1 MKNYI
6 ITSMN
11 NNTDLNNNDKLG
23 DEIDIKSLFKII
35 LNGKLIIS
43 ASTILFSIIAVTYS
57 LTLSNI
63 YQSTALLSP
72 VGEQSSSGSMDNIGG
87 LASLAGISISTSSG
101 GNSTKAVTKITT
113 LSFFKENILP
123 NIFLPDLMAVKTW
136 DEESNSII
144 YNSKYNSQTAKWAET
159 PHPQK
164 SYKTFMRKLQISQ
177 DSKTKFLT
185 ISFKHESPHIAKEW
199 VELVV
204 NQIND
209 SFRAKDKL
217 EAQAAM
223 NFLNTQMALTSYTE
237 IKQVVAQILKQKM
250 QQLTLIEAN
259 EFYVF
264 SYLDQPAV
272 ARKKIEPSR
281 SSISMFGTVFGFM
294 LGVLIVLL
302 HSYFKED

>member
-1 MKNYI
+1 
-6 ITSMN
+6 MN
-11 NNTDLNNNDKLG
+11 NSTDLNNNDKLG
-23 DEIDIKSLFKII
+23 DEMDIKSLFKTI
-35 LNGKLIIS
+35 LNGKRLIIV
-43 ASTILFSIIAVTYS
+43 STGLFAIIALIYS
-57 LTLSNI
+57 LSLSNI

-72 VGEQSSSGSMDNIGG
+72 VGEQSSSSSSLDNIGG
-87 LASLAGISISTSSG
+87 LASLAGISISSQSG
-101 GNSTKAVTKITT
+101 GNSGKAITKITT

-123 NIFLPDLMAVKTW
+123 NIFLPDLMAASTW
-136 DEESNSII
+136 DEESNSVI
-144 YNSKYNSQTAKWAET
+144 YNDSYSVQTGKWNKI

-164 SYKTFMRKLQISQ
+164 SHQVFLDNLKISQ
-177 DSKTKFLT
+177 DDKTKFLT
-185 ISFKHESPHIAKEW
+185 ISYKHQSPHIAKEW
-199 VELVV
+199 VDLVV

-237 IKQVVAQILKQKM
+237 IKQVVAQLLKQKM

-272 ARKKIEPSR
+272 PKEKIEPTR
-281 SSISMFGTVFGFM
+281 SSICILGTIFGFM
-294 LGVLIVLL
+294 LGVLIVLVRG
-302 HSYFKED
+302 YFKED

>member
-1 MKNYI
+1 
-6 ITSMN
+6 MN
-11 NNTDLNNNDKLG
+11 NSINLNNNEQLG

-35 LNGKLIIS
+35 INGKLLIT
-43 ASTILFSIIAVTYS
+43 ASTVLFSIIAVTYS

-72 VGEQSSSGSMDNIGG
+72 VGEQSGSGGSLDNIGG
-87 LASLAGISISTSSG
+87 LASLAGISISSSSG
-101 GNSTKAVTKITT
+101 GNSTKAITKITT
-113 LSFFKENILP
+113 LSFFEENILP

-144 YNSKYNSQTAKWAET
+144 YNAKYNSQTAQWAEI

-164 SYKTFMRKLQISQ
+164 SFKAFKDKLQVTQ
-177 DSKTKFLT
+177 DYDTKFLT
-185 ISFKHESPHIAKEW
+185 ISIKHESPHIAKEW

-209 SFRAKDKL
+209 SFRASDKR
-217 EAQAAM
+217 EAESAM
-223 NFLNTQMALTSYTE
+223 KFLNSQMALTSYSE

-264 SYLDQPAV
+264 SYIDQPAV
-272 ARKKIEPSR
+272 PRKKIEPTR
-281 SSISMFGTVFGFM
+281 SSISMLGTIFGFM
-294 LGVLIVLL
+294 LGVFIVLVRN
-302 HSYFKED
+302 YFKKD

>member
-1 MKNYI
+1 
-6 ITSMN
+6 MN
-11 NNTDLNNNDKLG
+11 NSTDLNNNDKLG

-72 VGEQSSSGSMDNIGG
+72 VGDQSSSSQSLNNIGG
-87 LASLAGISISTSSG
+87 LASLAGINISSTSG
-101 GNSTKAVTKITT
+101 GNSTKAITKITT
-113 LSFFKENILP
+113 LSFFEENILP
-123 NIFLPDLMAVKTW
+123 NIFLPNLMAVRTW
-136 DEESNSII
+136 DEESNSVI
-144 YNSKYNSQTAKWAET
+144 YDSSYNVQTGKWKKI

-164 SYKTFMRKLQISQ
+164 SYKAFKRKLQVSQ
-177 DSKTKFLT
+177 DYDTKFLT
-185 ISFKHESPHIAKEW
+185 ISIKHESPYIAKEW
-199 VELVV
+199 AELVV
-204 NQIND
+204 HEINN
-209 SFRAKDKL
+209 SFRAKDKR
-217 EAQAAM
+217 EAESAM
-223 NFLNTQMALTSYTE
+223 KFLNSQMALTSYTE

-281 SSISMFGTVFGFM
+281 TSICILGTLLGFM
-294 LGVLIVLL
+294 LGVLIVLVRG
-302 HSYFKED
+302 YFKED

>member
-1 MKNYI
+1 
-6 ITSMN
+6 MN
-11 NNTDLNNNDKLG
+11 NSTDLNNNGEQG
-23 DEIDIKSLFKII
+23 DEIDIKLLLKTI
-35 LNGKLIIS
+35 LASKRLII
-43 ASTILFSIIAVTYS
+43 ASTVSFAIIALIYS
-57 LTLSNI
+57 LTLTNI

-72 VGEQSSSGSMDNIGG
+72 VGEQSSSSNSLNNIGG
-87 LASLAGISISTSSG
+87 LASLAGISISSPSG
-101 GNSTKAVTKITT
+101 GNSGKAITKITT

-123 NIFLPDLMAVKTW
+123 NIFLPDLMAVSTW
-136 DEESNSII
+136 DEESNSVI
-144 YNSKYNSQTAKWAET
+144 YNDSYSVQTGKWSKI

-164 SYKTFMRKLQISQ
+164 SHKVFLDNLKISQ
-177 DSKTKFLT
+177 DDKTKFLT
-185 ISFKHESPHIAKEW
+185 ITYKHQSPHIAKEW
-199 VELVV
+199 VDLVV

-237 IKQVVAQILKQKM
+237 IKQVVAQVLKQKM

-272 ARKKIEPSR
+272 PREKIEPTR
-281 SSISMFGTVFGFM
+281 SSICILGTIFGFM
-294 LGVLIVLL
+294 LGVLIVLVR
-302 HSYFKED
+302 SYFKED

>member
-1 MKNYI
+1 MKN
-6 ITSMN
+6 S
-11 NNTDLNNNDKLG
+11 TDLNTNNKLG
-23 DEIDIKSLFKII
+23 DEIDIKSLLKII
-35 LNGKLIIS
+35 RNGKRLIIL
-43 ASTILFSIIAVTYS
+43 STSLFSIIAVIYS

-72 VGEQSSSGSMDNIGG
+72 VGEQSSSSSSLDNIGG
-87 LASLAGISISTSSG
+87 LASLAGISISSQSG
-101 GNSTKAVTKITT
+101 GNSGKAITKITT

-123 NIFLPDLMAVKTW
+123 NIFLPDLMAVSTW
-136 DEESNSII
+136 DEESNSFI
-144 YNSKYNSQTAKWAET
+144 YNDSYSVQTGKWNKI

-164 SYKTFMRKLQISQ
+164 SHKVFLDNLQIYQ
-177 DSKTKFLT
+177 NDKTKFLT
-185 ISFKHESPHIAKEW
+185 ISYKHKSPHIAKEW
-199 VELVV
+199 VDLVV

-217 EAQAAM
+217 EAQAAI

-237 IKQVVAQILKQKM
+237 IKQVVAQVLKQKM

-272 ARKKIEPSR
+272 PREKIEPKR
-281 SSISMFGTVFGFM
+281 SSICILGAIFGFL
-294 LGVLIVLL
+294 LGVLIVLVRG
-302 HSYFKED
+302 YFKED